1 MKSCGPSK
9 NREMIGGKEAINPHS
24 LLKIIIIAILCS
36 SGGTVLGQSRPAF
49 CEQIPDALLG
59 GLQAPYA
66 QQTSPEGK
74 SYCEGLL
81 VKPIAL
87 LPPSVVSLKQ
97 SQVSV
102 PPFTSGAIASLN
114 WCDDP
119 KLPVHIRLRSTKIP
133 FFGLDALQ
141 PGSFKWRTELIATW
155 QPNWNN
161 LAALGTRKVIV
172 AGHKYDVFVPL
183 RIGTGYSSV
192 YSFMLHSQTPISLSK
207 ALIQPIQPPGNPQL
221 IDISLM
227 DGPSKS
233 TWLVSVSFTILR
245 SGIYRVTFE
254 EGADDAGLTTAP
266 IYLLHKT
273 CAQ

>member
-1 MKSCGPSK
+1 MKHAPFFVWRRRG
-9 NREMIGGKEAINPHS
+9 MIRS
-24 LLKIIIIAILCS
+24 LLQITIVTILYF
-36 SGGTVLGQSRPAF
+36 SGGVALGQNRPAF

-66 QQTSPEGK
+66 QMISPDGK

-81 VKPIAL
+81 VNPIAL

-102 PPFTSGAIASLN
+102 RPFASGGTASLN

-119 KLPVHIRLRSTKIP
+119 TQPIHIRLRSAKVP

-141 PGSFKWRTELIATW
+141 PGAFKWRTDVIATW

-161 LAALGTRKVIV
+161 LAAIGTREVAI
-172 AGHKYDVFVPL
+172 AGHKYTVFVPV
-183 RIGTGYSSV
+183 RIGAGYSSI

-207 ALIQPIQPPGNPQL
+207 VLVQPIEPSGNPQL

-227 DGPSKS
+227 NGPSKS
-233 TWLVSVSFTILR
+233 TWLVSVSFATFR
-245 SGIYRVTFE
+245 TGIYRVTFE
-254 EGADDAGLTTAP
+254 ESADDAGLATVP

-273 CAQ
+273 CVPHE